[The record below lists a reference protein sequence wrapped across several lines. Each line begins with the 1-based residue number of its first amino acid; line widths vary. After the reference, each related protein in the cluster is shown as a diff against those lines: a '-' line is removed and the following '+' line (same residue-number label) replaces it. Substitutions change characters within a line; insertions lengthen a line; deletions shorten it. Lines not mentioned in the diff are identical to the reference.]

1 MKTIISKISFIFIL
15 LVLSFSLQG
24 QTGRFFI
31 GMGGFAKH
39 SFPNGNAN
47 EKLNILKYSNVS
59 SKTYF
64 LEPGYEFT
72 VGIKFANRF
81 DLLTGISSTNGHLQS
96 SPFYYELNFQQ
107 INYPLRFRYHFGSSP
122 TFSNFIMV
130 GLNFGRILQRELS
143 RDQSTWQH
151 DYLEDWNDISPFS
164 MEFGIGRSFSV
175 TEKSNLLVNP
185 FLSYE
190 LSKNEILKGF
200 YSPLTLGIKVSYEFN
215 LK

>member
-15 LVLSFSLQG
+15 LVLSSSLQG

-39 SFPNGNAN
+39 SFPKSNAA
-47 EKLNILKYSNVS
+47 EDLSILGYSATI

-72 VGIKFANRF
+72 VGVRFANRF
-81 DLLTGISSTNGHLQS
+81 DLLTGINSGIGHLHS
-96 SPFYYELNFQQ
+96 SPYSYELNFQQ
-107 INYPLRFRYHFGSSP
+107 INYPLRLRYHFGSSQ

-130 GLNFGRILQRELS
+130 GVNWGKILQRELS
-143 RDQSTWQH
+143 RDRSIWQH

-164 MEFGIGRSFSV
+164 MEFGVGRSFSV
-175 TEKSNLLVNP
+175 SEKSYLLINP
-185 FLSYE
+185 FVSYE
-190 LSKNEILKGF
+190 LGDNDILKGF
-200 YSPLTLGIKVSYEFN
+200 YNPLSLGIKVSYEFN